1 MKEAAM
7 TSRIILTGALL
18 LALAPAAHATETAK
32 TAWPK
37 MAPIADYLIPRD
49 AEIALARSSAPDSI
63 AKDAEVMVFTKSGFQ
78 TAVKGTNGFVCL
90 VARSWSAGFDDPNF
104 WNPKVR
110 APIFYNAIAAQSQV
124 PETVK
129 RTEVALAGGSEAKI
143 QQALKS
149 AIDSGALPVAKPGS
163 LSYMMSKGTYF
174 SQGQG
179 HWVSHLMFYMPQ
191 TDLKSWGVGAAKS
204 PVIGYN
210 FPDERLTIFLIPIGR
225 WSDGTP
231 SMGDM
236 N

>member
-1 MKEAAM
+1 MK
-7 TSRIILTGALL
+7 ALSGGL
-18 LALAPAAHATETAK
+18 VLALCFLTTASTAEPAK
-32 TAWPK
+32 TPWPK
-37 MAPIADYLIPRD
+37 MAPVADYLIPRD
-49 AEIALARSSAPDSI
+49 AEIALARSSAPESI
-63 AKDAEVMVFTKSGFQ
+63 AKDAEVMVFTKTGFQ
-78 TAVKGTNGFVCL
+78 TAVNGTNGFVCL

-110 APIFYNAIAAQSQV
+110 APICYNALAAESQV

-129 RTEVALAGGSEAKI
+129 RTQVALAGGSEAQI
-143 QQALKS
+143 QQALK
-149 AIDSGALPVAKPGS
+149 AGIASGALPVAKPGS

-174 SQGQG
+174 SQDQG

-225 WSDGTP
+225 WSDGTS
-231 SMGDM
+231 SMGGM